1 MEYILNI
8 VLIAS
13 LAKFYMPIGAN
24 FFIISSIT
32 QVENMCFIIFL

>member
-24 FFIISSIT
+24 FLLLVVLLKLKT
-32 QVENMCFIIFL
+32 CVL